1 MKLLQRYILGEL
13 VRVFLLLVVMLT
25 LMLVFV
31 GVFQEA
37 SARAL
42 GLAQIVQIMP
52 FVVPSMLPFTIPAT
66 LLLSVCVVYGR
77 ISGDLEVI
85 AAKSAGINAMQLLL
99 PAFLLGTV
107 LAIGSFGLLNY
118 AIPWGVSNIERIVTQ
133 ALEEIFFDI
142 LATQHY
148 FSNPNEGFTIT
159 VSDVKNRTLLNA
171 TIRYRRNH
179 QQFTVC
185 AEAARIRFDLA
196 EKQILVHLKNASGG
210 GGGSDFSGE
219 MKHSELRF
227 PLELELGKVVSRN
240 LTLDTLRREIIRA
253 EIDQK
258 RLAAEKNIEA
268 TMNLFTGD
276 FEELASGETSTLDK
290 HTKRAVIDELKYRAE
305 IHNRFSM
312 SASCWFFAFLG
323 GPFAMLQARRQFITS
338 FIICFLPILVV
349 YYPVMF
355 LMMNLCKTGTLD
367 PWWAMW
373 VPNMIIGVAGFLVL
387 RKVVQH

>member
-13 VRVFLLLVVMLT
+13 VRVFLLLVVILT
-25 LMLVFV
+25 VMLVFV
-31 GVFQEA
+31 GLFREGTE
-37 SARAL
+37 RGL
-42 GLAQIVQIMP
+42 GPVQILQITP
-52 FVVPSMLPFTIPAT
+52 YVVPSMLPFTIPAT

-85 AAKSAGINAMQLLL
+85 AAKAAGISALQLLM
-99 PAFLLGTV
+99 PAFLLGGT
-107 LAIGSFGLLNY
+107 LAISSFGLLNY

-133 ALEEIFFDI
+133 ALEEIFFDV

-148 FSNPNEGFTIT
+148 FSNPNEGYTIT
-159 VSDVKNRTLLNA
+159 VRDVKNRTLLDA
-171 TIRYRRNH
+171 TIRYRRNN
-179 QQFTVC
+179 QQYTIR
-185 AEAARIRFDLA
+185 AEAARIRFDLD
-196 EKQILVHLKNASGG
+196 EKQVLIHLKNVSGG
-210 GGGSDFSGE
+210 GAGSEFSGE

-227 PLELELGKVVSRN
+227 PLELDLGKAASRN
-240 LTLDTLRREIIRA
+240 LTMDTLQREVLQA

-258 RLAAEKNIEA
+258 RLIAEQNIET
-268 TMNLFTGD
+268 TMLIFTGD
-276 FEELASGETSTLDK
+276 FHLLASPEPTPLERQV
-290 HTKRAVIDELKYRAE
+290 KRIVNEERKARSE

-338 FIICFLPILVV
+338 FILCFLPILLVF
-349 YYPVMF
+349 YPTMF
-355 LMMNLCKTGTLD
+355 LMINLCKTGTLQ

-373 VPNMIIGVAGFLVL
+373 VPNLIVGTAGYLVL

>member
-1 MKLLQRYILGEL
+1 MKLLQRYILSEL
-13 VRVFLLLVVMLT
+13 VRVFLLLVVVLT
-25 LMLVFV
+25 VMLVFV
-31 GVFQEA
+31 GLFQEA
-37 SARAL
+37 AARGL
-42 GLAQIVQIMP
+42 GPAQIFQIMP

-85 AAKSAGINAMQLLL
+85 AAKSAGINALQLLM

-107 LAIGSFGLLNY
+107 LAVGSFGLLNY

-133 ALEEIFFDI
+133 ALEEIFFDV
-142 LATQHY
+142 LSTQHY
-148 FSNPNEGFTIT
+148 FSNPHEGYTIT
-159 VSDVKNRTLLNA
+159 VRDVKNRTLLNA

-179 QQFTVC
+179 EQFTVC
-185 AEAARIRFDLA
+185 AEAARIRFDL
-196 EKQILVHLKNASGG
+196 EGKQILVHLKNVSGG
-210 GGGSDFSGE
+210 GAGSDFSGE

-227 PLELELGKVVSRN
+227 PLELQLGKVVSRN
-240 LTLDTLRREIIRA
+240 LTMHSLEREIRRA
-253 EIDQK
+253 EIDKK

-268 TMNLFTGD
+268 TMMLFTGD
-276 FEELASGETSTLDK
+276 FQQLASENISELDK
-290 HTKRAVIDELKYRAE
+290 QTKRAVTDELKYRAE

-349 YYPVMF
+349 YYPLMF
-355 LMMNLCKTGTLD
+355 LMLNLCKTGTLD
-367 PWWAMW
+367 PRWAMW
-373 VPNMIIGVAGFLVL
+373 VPNIIIGVSGFLVL

>member
-13 VRVFLLLVVMLT
+13 VRVFVLLVVILT
-25 LMLVFV
+25 VMLVFV

-37 SARAL
+37 TARGL
-42 GLAQIVQIMP
+42 GPTQILQIMP
-52 FVVPSMLPFTIPAT
+52 YVVPSMLPFTIPAT

-85 AAKSAGINAMQLLL
+85 AAKSAGISAMQLLV

-118 AIPWGVSNIERIVTQ
+118 AIPWGVSNIERIVIQ
-133 ALEEIFFDI
+133 AAEEIFFDV
-142 LATQHY
+142 LRTQHY
-148 FSNPNEGFTIT
+148 FSNPNEGYAIT
-159 VSDVKNRTLLNA
+159 VRDVKNRTLLDA

-179 QQFTVC
+179 QQYTVC
-185 AEAARIRFDLA
+185 AEAARLRFDLN
-196 EKQILVHLKNASGG
+196 EKEVLVHLKNVSGG
-210 GGGSDFSGE
+210 GAGSDFSGE

-227 PLELELGKVVSRN
+227 PLEMELAKVVSRN
-240 LTLDTLRREIIRA
+240 LTMDTLRQEIVRA
-253 EIDQK
+253 EIDQE
-258 RLAAEKNIEA
+258 RLATEKNIEA
-268 TMNLFTGD
+268 TMLLFTGD
-276 FEELASGETSTLDK
+276 LQQLASEEISELDK
-290 HTKRAVIDELKYRAE
+290 QAARAVTNELKYRAE

-312 SASCWFFAFLG
+312 SASCFFFAVLG

-338 FIICFLPILVV
+338 FIICFLPILIV

-355 LMMNLCKTGTLD
+355 LMINLCKSGTLD

-373 VPNMIIGVAGFLVL
+373 VPNMIVGIAGFLVL
-387 RKVVQH
+387 RKVLQH